1 MKRINSVLI
10 LLMSVS
16 ALTLTTSCEDDRGYA
31 DYDPGTQEN
40 REVSGEWFIMGY
52 ETDGATPV
60 ADYARFLTYDA
71 ETIGDNDFY
80 IEEYVPNFELK
91 SKVQNNGDLMFSGQ
105 TDAPELVTGG
115 TVTISN
121 GKIIKDGGR
130 STGGTVVD
138 SIYFEAEF
146 DWDPGYIYKFGG
158 HRRTG
163 FEEDEH

>member
-1 MKRINSVLI
+1 MKNIFKRG
-10 LLMSVS
+10 LMAVAIIG
-16 ALTLTTSCEDDRGYA
+16 ALASCDNERGYA
-31 DYDPGTQEN
+31 DYDPGMQEN
-40 REVSGEWFIMGY
+40 GEVSGEWFIVGY
-52 ETDGATPV
+52 ETDGVTP
-60 ADYARFLTYDA
+60 AYDHTLSRFITYDA

-80 IEEYVPNFELK
+80 IEETVPFFELR